1 MLSQLAHHPGEVH
14 LRIAGLEAALHRGLV
29 PLLGLGV
36 SARLEE
42 EIGIAAE
49 VLDWRERDRVDP
61 ILDDGLSG
69 GREARDP
76 QCERTGTK
84 PLSDP
89 AGSAR
94 LIQPYRSASSA
105 S

>member
-1 MLSQLAHHPGEVH
+1 MLSQLAHQPGEVH

-49 VLDWRERDRVDP
+49 VLDRRERDRVDP

-76 QCERTGTK
+76 QRERTDETAERPG
-84 PLSDP
+84 
-89 AGSAR
+89 R
-94 LIQPYRSASSA
+94 
-105 S
+105 